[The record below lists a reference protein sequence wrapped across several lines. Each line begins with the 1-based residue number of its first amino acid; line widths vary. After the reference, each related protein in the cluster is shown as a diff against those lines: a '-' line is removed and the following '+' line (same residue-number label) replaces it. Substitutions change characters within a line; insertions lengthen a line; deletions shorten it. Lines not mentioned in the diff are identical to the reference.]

1 MVAMMPLVLT
11 QPLTQPLYCVQM
23 TQMMLMMMP
32 TQMMSPMMPMMMTK
46 KVKIVEKLGFP
57 VGTKVG
63 LSVKGN
69 LFLGKTTFVFL
80 GLGGQKGP
88 GQQGPH
94 TCSQRVERGEQV
106 VVEGLCSCL
115 CLGLFPGVAHMCH

>member
-1 MVAMMPLVLT
+1 
-11 QPLTQPLYCVQM
+11 
-23 TQMMLMMMP
+23 MMM
-32 TQMMSPMMPMMMTK
+32 TMQKVSPKMLTK
-46 KVKIVEKLGFP
+46 KVKTFEKQGFP

-63 LSVKGN
+63 LSVKRS
-69 LFLGKTTFVFL
+69 LFLGKTTLVFL